1 MQFRKEMATV
11 QRKIL
16 FIVNPGAGK
25 KRNIDLKEFIEK
37 NFGLPNFRVVVSS
50 SLEYFEEI
58 KKEILSGNY
67 TDVIACGGD
76 GTVNK
81 VAAFACE
88 NNLRL
93 GILPLGSGNGLA
105 RSVGISMNLKKA
117 LEQVETGK
125 TKRIDVGVLNG
136 KLFFCASGMGFD
148 SHIAALFEKTT
159 GRGLAGYLKLIWK
172 EYFSYKEESY
182 SLKIDGK
189 EVNSNS
195 FIVACCN
202 SGQYGNDF
210 YIAPTADMT
219 DGKITVSLI
228 KPFHWLRA
236 PYILLKV
243 MLKKAHTLNIVE
255 THHAER
261 IEIKRMQNGYVHID
275 GEPLEGG
282 QEIHLS
288 VKPLALEIICG

>member
-1 MQFRKEMATV
+1 MSH
-11 QRKIL
+11 RKIL
-16 FIVNPGAGK
+16 FIVNPSAGK

-37 NFGLPNFRVVVSS
+37 EFSFPYFKVAVST

-58 KKEILSGNY
+58 KREIISGNY
-67 TDVIACGGD
+67 TDVVACGGD

-117 LEQVETGK
+117 LKQIETGI
-125 TKRIDVGVLNG
+125 TKKIDAGMLNG

-159 GRGLAGYLKLIWK
+159 GRGLGGYIKLIWK
-172 EYFSYKEESY
+172 EFFSYKAETY
-182 SLKIDGK
+182 SLKIGEK
-189 EVNSNS
+189 EMNQKA
-195 FIVACCN
+195 FILACCN

-210 YIAPTADMT
+210 YIAPTASMT
-219 DGKITVSLI
+219 DGKITVSII
-228 KPFHWLRA
+228 KPFHWIMT

-243 MLKKAHTLNIVE
+243 VLKKANTLNIVE
-255 THHAER
+255 THHTD
-261 IEIKRMQNGYVHID
+261 EIKITRVSTGYVHID
-275 GEPLEGG
+275 GEPMESGT
-282 QEIHLS
+282 EIYIG
-288 VKPLALEIICG
+288 VKPLALEIICK

>member
-1 MQFRKEMATV
+1 MKS
-11 QRKIL
+11 RKIL
-16 FIVNPGAGK
+16 FIVNPSAGK

-37 NFGLPNFRVVVSS
+37 EFSLPDFKVAVST

-58 KKEILSGNY
+58 KREIISGNY
-67 TDVIACGGD
+67 TDVVACGGD

-105 RSVGISMNLKKA
+105 RSVGISMDLKKA
-117 LEQVETGK
+117 LKQIETG
-125 TKRIDVGVLNG
+125 TKKKIDAGMLNG

-159 GRGLAGYLKLIWK
+159 GRGLGGYIKLIWK
-172 EYFSYKEESY
+172 EFFSYKAETY
-182 SLKIDGK
+182 ALKIGGK
-189 EVNSNS
+189 QISQKA
-195 FIVACCN
+195 FILACCN

-210 YIAPTADMT
+210 YIAPTASMT
-219 DGKITVSLI
+219 DGKITVSII
-228 KPFHWLRA
+228 KPFHWIVV

-243 MLKKAHTLNIVE
+243 VLKKANTLNIVE
-255 THHAER
+255 THHAE
-261 IEIKRMQNGYVHID
+261 EIKIIRANSGYVHID
-275 GEPLEGG
+275 GEPMESGT
-282 QEIHLS
+282 EINIS
-288 VKPLALEIICG
+288 VKPLALEIICK